1 MLQDDVP
8 ILRSLRSVDWTGE
21 MRILPR
27 VENRILSDY
36 PLYLGEG
43 EEEDHNRAVLVL
55 HESHIRFSELQAFAE
70 EHANDK
76 LGSPD
81 EEDRSWS
88 KA

>member
-1 MLQDDVP
+1 MRNAQDDVP
-8 ILRSLRSVDWTGE
+8 TLRSLRSVNWTGE

-43 EEEDHNRAVLVL
+43 EEVDHNRAVL
-55 HESHIRFSELQAFAE
+55 LQAFAD